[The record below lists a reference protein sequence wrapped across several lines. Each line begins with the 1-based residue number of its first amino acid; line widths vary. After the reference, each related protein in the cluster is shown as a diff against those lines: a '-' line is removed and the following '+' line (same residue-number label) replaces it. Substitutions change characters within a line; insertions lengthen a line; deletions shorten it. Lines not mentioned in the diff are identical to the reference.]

1 MKVKDIES
9 RAINEEKQLQFF
21 ITRVSLS
28 IESAIKYIY
37 IYIGEVI
44 KLIFKVFKTRRG

>member
-37 IYIGEVI
+37 IY
-44 KLIFKVFKTRRG
+44 RRGDKINFQSF